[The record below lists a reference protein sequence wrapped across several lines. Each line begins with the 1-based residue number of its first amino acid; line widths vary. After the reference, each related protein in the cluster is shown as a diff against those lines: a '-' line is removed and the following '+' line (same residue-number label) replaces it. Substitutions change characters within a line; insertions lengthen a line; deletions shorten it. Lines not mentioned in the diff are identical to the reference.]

1 MTNNTAEDRAALVR
15 MISEAAVL
23 RGEFTLRSGKTSNY
37 YIDKYR
43 FTTKPTI
50 LRSLGVL
57 FAERVA
63 LIEREA
69 GVRVDRLV
77 GAELGGIPL
86 VTVAALETGLDAVF
100 VRNSKKEYGTAQQ
113 VEGILNEGD
122 RVVFVEDIA
131 TTGGQSVEAIE
142 TVRSAGAEV
151 VGVIAVID
159 RLEGARA
166 NIEGAGV
173 RFESLL
179 TRDDLGIEK

>member
-1 MTNNTAEDRAALVR
+1 MREELIRA
-15 MISEAAVL
+15 IHDAAVL
-23 RGEFTLRSGKTSNY
+23 RGRFTLRSGKVSDY

-43 FTTKPTI
+43 FTTKPEI
-50 LRSLGVL
+50 LRALGKM

-63 LIEREA
+63 LVERQA

-100 VRNSKKEYGTAQQ
+100 VRNAKKDYGTAQR
-113 VEGILNEGD
+113 VEGALEKGD

-142 TVRSAGAEV
+142 TVRAAGAEAAA
-151 VGVIAVID
+151 VIAVID

-179 TRDDLGIEK
+179 TRDDLGIGSVGEA

>member
-1 MTNNTAEDRAALVR
+1 MMMTKKTTQELAELVAQ
-15 MISEAAVL
+15 AAVL
-23 RGEFTLRSGKTSNY
+23 RGEFTLRSGKTSSY

-43 FTTKPTI
+43 FTTKPEI
-50 LRSLGVL
+50 LCTLGVM

-86 VTVAALETGLDAVF
+86 VTVTALETGLHAVF

-113 VEGILNEGD
+113 VEGVLNEGD

-142 TVRSAGAEV
+142 TVRDAGAEV
-151 VGVIAVID
+151 VAVIAVID

-179 TRDDLGIEK
+179 TRDDLGIGS